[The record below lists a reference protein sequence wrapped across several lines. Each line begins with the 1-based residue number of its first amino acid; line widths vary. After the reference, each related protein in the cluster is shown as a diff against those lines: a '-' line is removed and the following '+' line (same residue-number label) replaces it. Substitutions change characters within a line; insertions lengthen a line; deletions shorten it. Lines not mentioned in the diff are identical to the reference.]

1 MLTFKQ
7 FVAELAREEVS
18 LSPAEVAEMT
28 ARFGKKVL
36 QMGHT
41 GEDGSMLVPV
51 DCIVEAAHS
60 LDTRTL
66 AEAAEI
72 LNNEQLASILQSGE
86 SLVVK
91 VIEAR
96 EQSCAR
102 RFEPFRTSAMP
113 VRTGATPAS
122 RMPSGSNREGS
133 LRCGLQ
139 RLIHAVH

>member
-1 MLTFKQ
+1 
-7 FVAELAREEVS
+7 VS
-18 LSPAEVAEMT
+18 LSAAEVAEMT
-28 ARFGKKVL
+28 ARFGEKVV

-41 GEDGSMLVPV
+41 RHDGSILVPV

-72 LNNEQLASILQSGE
+72 LNNEQFASMLQSGE

-96 EQSCAR
+96 EQKLRQAI
-102 RFEPFRTSAMP
+102 RTFQNERDAGQNGCDPGKS
-113 VRTGATPAS
+113 
-122 RMPSGSNREGS
+122 
-133 LRCGLQ
+133 
-139 RLIHAVH
+139 HAQWKQIEKEVFGVDYND